1 MHSMGTLLYSSEK
14 DLKVTRDDL
23 AGLIT
28 PPPVGPRHA
37 PYAFHS
43 FVDNTV
49 AAIEGAG
56 FEVQAEDYV
65 ITKDEQ
71 RLFGLINVSR
81 PQPVETGGGLPVL
94 FKPDWNMLV
103 ALRGS
108 HDQSISRA
116 LALGS
121 EVMVCSN
128 LCFHGDLGDWRSK
141 QTLNLRDRMPD
152 LISEAI
158 TGLSR
163 AGEILTIDF
172 DRFNAMEIGRE
183 AGDALLLEIF
193 RSGGF
198 SASQLGRAIVD
209 WDECSVPE
217 HAANGRTMWWLF
229 NSATAALKP
238 TGANANHN
246 DVHDRS
252 TIVYNKLTA
261 GARQAEWA
269 VTRDV
274 GGSAQL
280 MQ

>member
-1 MHSMGTLLYSSEK
+1 MHSTTLIYNSK
-14 DLKVTRDDL
+14 TDLKVTRDDL
-23 AGLIT
+23 VDLIT
-28 PPPVGPRHA
+28 PPPSGPRHS
-37 PYAFHS
+37 PYAFHA

-49 AAIEGAG
+49 TAIEAAG
-56 FEVQAEDYV
+56 FIVQAEDYA
-65 ITKDEQ
+65 ITKDEN

-81 PQPVETGGGLPVL
+81 PQPVEAGGGLPVL

-141 QTLNLRDRMPD
+141 QTLNLRDRMPN

-172 DRFNAMEIGRE
+172 DRFNATEISRE
-183 AGDALLLEIF
+183 SGDALLLEIF
-193 RSGGF
+193 RAGGF
-198 SASQLGRAIVD
+198 SPSQLGRAIVD

-269 VTRDV
+269 VMRDA
-274 GGSAQL
+274 GGTAQL
-280 MQ
+280 LP